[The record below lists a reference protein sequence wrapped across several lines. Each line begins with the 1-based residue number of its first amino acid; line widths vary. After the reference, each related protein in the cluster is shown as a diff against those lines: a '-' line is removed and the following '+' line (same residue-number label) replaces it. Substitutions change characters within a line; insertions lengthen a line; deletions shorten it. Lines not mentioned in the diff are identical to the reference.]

1 MGARN
6 NNSENIVRECV
17 QGREHSI
24 GVTAEDG
31 EKAQERRAGAYTTRT
46 VGKPVLETSA
56 VLIQGGARI
65 HQWGLLRAPRWT
77 IPEMRCKV

>member
-24 GVTAEDG
+24 GEGVIAGDDEKPKKEEWEHVRCGKRAPYRYNTA
-31 EKAQERRAGAYTTRT
+31 
-46 VGKPVLETSA
+46 LES
-56 VLIQGGARI
+56 ING
-65 HQWGLLRAPRWT
+65 GLLRGPRWT

>member
-24 GVTAEDG
+24 GVEVITEDDEEPKKEEREHVQQGRWENQCGTRVLYWYNTALESING
-31 EKAQERRAGAYTTRT
+31 G
-46 VGKPVLETSA
+46 PVTSA
-56 VLIQGGARI
+56 TLGDS
-65 HQWGLLRAPRWT
+65 
-77 IPEMRCKV
+77 